1 MNPLWTRRSVKWF
14 FLVGF
19 GVPWLGWT
27 LRAVTGVHDSPITTA
42 LFYTGDFMTVGGFV
56 ATYVAAGRPG
66 LTSLFKRFF
75 QVRAPIPW
83 ILYALFLPLVWVGLA
98 ALTYGATHGGV
109 GRIVPAGLLSYVS
122 GSALIAMTTGPLGE
136 EAGWR
141 GFLLPRLLGRY
152 SPIAASLILG
162 MIWSAWHYPLY
173 YNTVFAS
180 IGGAANF
187 TISCLCFSVLLTVLW
202 AFTRASVFWAIILHW
217 SVNVTPGVVGDV
229 FPDIKHSYGG
239 LADWL
244 RVGFL
249 VITTVVVV
257 ALVGAGRLREKLA
270 GSRAL
275 LGDEAIDAD
284 RRR

>member
-27 LRAVTGVHDSPITTA
+27 LRAVAGVSNSPIATA

-66 LTSLFKRFF
+66 LISLFKRYF
-75 QVRAPIPW
+75 QVRASVPW
-83 ILYALFLPLVWVGLA
+83 ILYALFLPFVWIGLA
-98 ALTYGATHGGV
+98 TVTYGATHGGV
-109 GRIVPAGLLSYVS
+109 GRIAPAGLLMYVS
-122 GSALIAMTTGPLGE
+122 GPALIAMTTGPLGE

-162 MIWSAWHYPLY
+162 VIWSAWHYPLY
-173 YNTVFAS
+173 YNRVFAS

-217 SVNVTPGVVGDV
+217 SVNVTPGVVGAV
-229 FPDIKHSYGG
+229 FPDIPQPDGG
-239 LADWL
+239 VGQWL

-249 VITTVVVV
+249 VITTVAVI
-257 ALVGAGRLREKLA
+257 AMVGAGRLREKLA
-270 GSRAL
+270 EARSTL
-275 LGDEAIDAD
+275 DDEAIDAD
-284 RRR
+284 RRP